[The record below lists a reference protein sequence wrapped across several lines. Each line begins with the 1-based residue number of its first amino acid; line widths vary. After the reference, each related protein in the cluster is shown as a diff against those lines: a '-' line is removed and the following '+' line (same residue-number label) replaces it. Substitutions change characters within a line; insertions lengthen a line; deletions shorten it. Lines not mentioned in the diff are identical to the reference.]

1 MKAVFMGTPDFALE
15 ALKALHSK
23 HDVVCVYTQPPRP
36 SGRGHK
42 LTPSPVQQ
50 YAEEHGIPV
59 RCPPTFKP
67 QEKKDAFAALDA
79 DIAVVAAYGLLLPKA
94 CLNAFKYGCVNIHGS
109 LLPRWRGAAPIQRAI
124 MAGDA
129 ETGVTLMQMDVGMD
143 TGDMLLVKK
152 LPIGKKDTSETVFDK
167 MAVLGGEALLE
178 GLELLEQGKLVPR
191 KQPEEGVTH
200 AAKVAKEE
208 GNISFDVPAEELDCI
223 IRGLLPWPGAWFY
236 FNGERISILDADPVE
251 LDSAIPAGTVCA
263 DLTIACK
270 TGGLKLN
277 VLRRDGKK
285 PLPAAEFLRGFDLPQ
300 GAVVGNAPL

>member
-1 MKAVFMGTPDFALE
+1 MKTVFMGTPDFALE
-15 ALKALHSK
+15 ALKTLHSK
-23 HDVVCVYTQPPRP
+23 HEVICVYTQPPRP

-50 YAEEHGIPV
+50 YAEEHNIPV

-67 QEKKDAFAALDA
+67 QEEKDAFCALNA

-94 CLNAFKYGCVNIHGS
+94 CLNAFKYGCINIHGS

-124 MAGDA
+124 MAGDT
-129 ETGVTLMQMDVGMD
+129 ETGVTLMQMDAGMD
-143 TGDMLLVKK
+143 TGDMLLTKK
-152 LPIGKKDTSETVFDK
+152 IPIGKKDTSGSIFDK
-167 MAVLGGEALLE
+167 MAALGGEALLE
-178 GLELLEQGKLVPR
+178 GLDLLEQGRLFPQ
-191 KQPEEGVTH
+191 KQPAEGITH

-208 GNISFDVPAEELDCI
+208 GLLSFDVPAAELDCK

-236 FNGERISILDADPVE
+236 YNGERISVLDADPVE
-251 LDSAIPAGTVCA
+251 LNETIPPGTVCEN
-263 DLTIACK
+263 LTVACK

-285 PLPAAEFLRGFDLPQ
+285 ALPAEEFLRGFDLPE
-300 GAVVGNAPL
+300 GSVLNAAL

>member
-15 ALKALHSK
+15 ALKALCSK

-67 QEKKDAFAALDA
+67 QEEKDAFAALDA

-129 ETGVTLMQMDVGMD
+129 ETGVTLMQMDAGMD
-143 TGDMLLVKK
+143 TGDMILVKK
-152 LPIGKKDTSETVFDK
+152 TPIEPKDTSGTVFEK
-167 MAVLGGEALLE
+167 LAVLGGEALLE
-178 GLELLEQGKLVPR
+178 GLDLLERGKLPPV
-191 KQPEEGVTH
+191 KQPTDGITH
-200 AAKVAKEE
+200 AAKIAKEE
-208 GNISFDVPAEELDCI
+208 GLISFDVPATELDCK
-223 IRGLLPWPGAWFY
+223 IRGLLPYPGAWF
-236 FNGERISILDADPVE
+236 FHNGERISVLDADPVE
-251 LDSAIPAGTVCA
+251 LDGSIPAGTVCEN
-263 DLTIACK
+263 LTVACK

-285 PLPAAEFLRGFDLPQ
+285 AMPAADFLRGFDLPE
-300 GAVVGNAPL
+300 GTVLNAQI

>member
-1 MKAVFMGTPDFALE
+1 MGTPDFALE
-15 ALKALHSK
+15 ALKALHSE

-59 RCPPTFKP
+59 RCPATFKP
-67 QEKKDAFAALDA
+67 QEEKDAFAALDA

-124 MAGDA
+124 MAGDR
-129 ETGVTLMQMDVGMD
+129 ETGVTLMQMDAGMD
-143 TGDMLLVKK
+143 TGDMLLTKK
-152 LPIGKKDTSETVFDK
+152 MPVGSKDTSGIVFDK

-178 GLELLEQGKLVPR
+178 GLKLLEQGKLSPQ
-191 KQPEEGVTH
+191 KQPENGVTH

-208 GNISFDVPAEELDCI
+208 GLISFDVPAAELDCK

-236 FNGERISILDADPVE
+236 YKGERISVLDADPVD
-251 LDSAIPAGTVCA
+251 LDATVPAGTVCEN
-263 DLTIACK
+263 LTIACK
-270 TGGLKLN
+270 SGGLRLN

-285 PLPAAEFLRGFDLPQ
+285 ALPANEFLRGFDLPE
-300 GAVVGNAPL
+300 GTVLNAAL